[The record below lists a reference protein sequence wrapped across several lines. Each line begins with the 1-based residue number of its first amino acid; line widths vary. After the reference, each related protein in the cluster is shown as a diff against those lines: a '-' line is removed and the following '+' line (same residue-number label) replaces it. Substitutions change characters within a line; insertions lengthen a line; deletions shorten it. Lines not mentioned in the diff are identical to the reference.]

1 MPRLRRWLR
10 CKLLESA
17 RKAKRP
23 MTGAQVSLIRGHI
36 SKFLRKFRAFAVM
49 GKNLVPEHRR
59 SDQERAGYAQERSR
73 STPER

>member
-1 MPRLRRWLR
+1 
-10 CKLLESA
+10 
-17 RKAKRP
+17 